1 METTNDIEVRP
12 SSVSLWS
19 GIFAG
24 PFAWALVFQVKYALV
39 DYICRNRAFWIPWA
53 MLVVGLLICAFGA
66 FEARRGGQASVPVP
80 QRARFMSIAGMALS
94 ISFAVFLIAMAIP
107 HLFLG
112 ECD

>member
-1 METTNDIEVRP
+1 METTKDIEVRP

-19 GIFAG
+19 GILAG
-24 PFAWALVFQVKYALV
+24 PFAFALVFEVKYALV

-66 FEARRGGQASVPVP
+66 FEARRGGAPATP
-80 QRARFMSIAGMALS
+80 RAHFMSIAGLALS
-94 ISFAVFLIAMAIP
+94 IGFAIFIIALTIP